1 MADRI
6 IALAEETAV
15 LLSHASYREN
25 AYQTVFAHLLRQHN
39 FKVRSEVGVVYR
51 LPSGF
56 QFGAG
61 RMDLLVEEKDT
72 KEVFILELK
81 ANVRYNGRAHLGQL
95 ARYQHHWVTPSYR
108 PPLLFSGMGQD
119 VSAFPV
125 GPVLGASCRG
135 NVYSVQDEPCALPD
149 ASNIHGCTR
158 YICSC
163 AICATYGPLS

>member
-1 MADRI
+1 MVIDKHIMADRI
-6 IALAEETAV
+6 ITLAEETAV

-25 AYQTVFAHLLRQHN
+25 AYQTVFAHLLRQNN

-95 ARYQHHWVTPSYR
+95 ARYQHHWNAPATG
-108 PPLLFSGMGQD
+108 LLFYFQGWD
-119 VSAFPV
+119 KTCLHFLLDPF
-125 GPVLGASCRG
+125 
-135 NVYSVQDEPCALPD
+135 
-149 ASNIHGCTR
+149 
-158 YICSC
+158 
-163 AICATYGPLS
+163 

>member
-1 MADRI
+1 MTDRI

-25 AYQTVFAHLLRQHN
+25 AYQTVFAHLLRQNN

-95 ARYQHHWVTPSYR
+95 ARYQHHWATPATG
-108 PPLLFSGMGQD
+108 LLFYFQGWDKTCLHFQLD
-119 VSAFPV
+119 PF
-125 GPVLGASCRG
+125 
-135 NVYSVQDEPCALPD
+135 
-149 ASNIHGCTR
+149 
-158 YICSC
+158 
-163 AICATYGPLS
+163 